1 MAFDLIL
8 ALRWLLIALVM
19 VGTVPLVVAN
29 YQFLLIGVHF
39 RRLHY
44 DRCAPLFPRVAILVP
59 AWNEAAVIGASID
72 RLMLLDYPRAAL
84 RIFVVDDA
92 STDQTPDVILG
103 KAAEYP
109 GHVVHLR
116 RQVGGEG
123 KAHTLNHGLAIILRD
138 DWMQAIL
145 IMDADVIYE
154 PQSLRRMARHLAD
167 SRVGSVTAYIKEGG
181 RPGNYLTRFI
191 GYEYIT
197 AQAAARRSQNVLG
210 VIACLAGGAQLHS
223 RANIEAIGGRIDT
236 ATLAED
242 TVTTFQTQLAGN
254 RVIFEPHATVWAEEP
269 GSIGALWK
277 QRLRWA
283 RGNIQITK
291 RYRQLWFRRHAD
303 HRLGSISFGLLWFS
317 LLLLP
322 FMMMCASGSLVA
334 LFFIDDKLAW
344 AAFHVL
350 WITNV
355 VTYVFITSFTLLID
369 PSMGRRVWRQALLF
383 PGVIN
388 VLIIFS
394 AMAPHPMW
402 LLGTR
407 ALDLLHVSV
416 TPADVR
422 WLELFIY
429 VWLAGCMVVVYLA
442 KIIETS
448 RPGKFLSPALLYLG
462 GYGPLLCTVFLAAV
476 VKELTGAEAKWDK
489 TEKTGQVAMPV

>member
-1 MAFDLIL
+1 M
-8 ALRWLLIALVM
+8 
-19 VGTVPLVVAN
+19 
-29 YQFLLIGVHF
+29 
-39 RRLHY
+39 
-44 DRCAPLFPRVAILVP
+44 
-59 AWNEAAVIGASID
+59 
-72 RLMLLDYPRAAL
+72 
-84 RIFVVDDA
+84 
-92 STDQTPDVILG
+92 
-103 KAAEYP
+103 
-109 GHVVHLR
+109 
-116 RQVGGEG
+116 
-123 KAHTLNHGLAIILRD
+123 
-138 DWMQAIL
+138 
-145 IMDADVIYE
+145 
-154 PQSLRRMARHLAD
+154 
-167 SRVGSVTAYIKEGG
+167 
-181 RPGNYLTRFI
+181 
-191 GYEYIT
+191 
-197 AQAAARRSQNVLG
+197 LG

-303 HRLGSISFGLLWFS
+303 HRLGSFSFGLLWFS

-369 PSMGRRVWRQALLF
+369 PSMGRRVWRQALMF

-394 AMAPHPMW
+394 AVAPHPMW
-402 LLGTR
+402 LLATR
-407 ALDLLHVSV
+407 ALGLLHVSV

-442 KIIETS
+442 KIIET
-448 RPGKFLSPALLYLG
+448 RWLGRFLSPALLYLG
-462 GYGPLLCTVFLAAV
+462 GYGPLLCTIFLAAV